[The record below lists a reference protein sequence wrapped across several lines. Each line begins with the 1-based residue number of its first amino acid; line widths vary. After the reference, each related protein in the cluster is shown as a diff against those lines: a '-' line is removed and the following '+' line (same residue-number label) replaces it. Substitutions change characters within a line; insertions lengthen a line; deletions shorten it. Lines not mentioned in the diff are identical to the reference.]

1 MAIMLMNLRN
11 VPEDEVEELRDLLK
25 AHHIDFYE
33 TEPNRWGI
41 SMGAIWLRDE
51 ARRDEARH
59 LIDRYQQQRRTQAR
73 EDYEH
78 RRRTGKADTFIG
90 RVRRHPVQTLIYLG
104 IVALIL
110 YLSTTPFVSLG
121 SF

>member
-11 VPEDEVEELRDLLK
+11 VPEDEAEELRDLLK

-59 LIDRYQQQRRTQAR
+59 LIDQYQQQRRTQAR
-73 EDYEH
+73 EDYED
-78 RRRTGKADTFIG
+78 RRRAGIAETFIG
-90 RVRRHPVQTLIYLG
+90 RIRRRPVQTLIYLG

-110 YLSTTPFVSLG
+110 YLSTKPFVSLG
-121 SF
+121 NV